1 MCKKLISQS
10 ISTIGNIFTLKGNVP
25 SYADLP
31 TTANQG
37 DIYLVGPMEDGS
49 FDEYYW
55 RDPGV
60 WELMGSTA
68 ANMGGYITIN
78 SLYAGENGAGTPE
91 NPAEGTILAIVNSQ
105 NRLNFLAKDNIEEY
119 TPTEDYNPAT
129 KKYVD
134 DMEIY
139 ATEAD
144 IDKLFENEYEEN
156 LATKEDIDKLF
167 E

>member
-1 MCKKLISQS
+1 
-10 ISTIGNIFTLKGNVP
+10 
-25 SYADLP
+25 
-31 TTANQG
+31 
-37 DIYLVGPMEDGS
+37 MEDGS

-60 WELMGSTA
+60 WEFMGSTA
-68 ANMGGYITIN
+68 ANIDEYITKN
-78 SLYAGENGAGTPE
+78 SLYAGENETGTPE

-105 NRLNFLAKDNIEEY
+105 NRLNFLAKDNTEEY
-119 TPTEDYNPAT
+119 IPVDDYNPAT

-144 IDKLFENEYEEN
+144 IDKLFENEYTEN
-156 LATKEDIDKLF
+156 LATK
-167 E
+167 